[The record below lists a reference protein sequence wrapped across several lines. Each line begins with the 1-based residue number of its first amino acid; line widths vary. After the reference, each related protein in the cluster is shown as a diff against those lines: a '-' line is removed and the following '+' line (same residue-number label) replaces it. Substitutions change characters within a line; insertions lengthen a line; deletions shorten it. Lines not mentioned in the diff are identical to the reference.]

1 MICCYSVIGVKCFLI
16 AYVVWMRASNIH
28 YQWKSNWSIFW
39 HIHNSLQ
46 SAVTN
51 FDVKY
56 FIINKL
62 ISILSFLL
70 TLGSWSLE
78 GISSEIFY
86 CRKWKSIMVYGPRIC
101 LLKCRDWK
109 LVYFT
114 RQKNPEVLLTK
125 HNLRNHSRFCVATQA
140 NIFRFW
146 SRDPEMTSY
155 DAYLQIFL
163 VSRYLDFDPTAY
175 WLPKIMT

>member
-16 AYVVWMRASNIH
+16 AHVVWMRASNIH

-39 HIHNSLQ
+39 RIHNSLQ

-56 FIINKL
+56 FVINKL

-78 GISSEIFY
+78 GISSKIFY
-86 CRKWKSIMVYGPRIC
+86 RRKWKSIMVNGPRIY
-101 LLKCRDWK
+101 LFIKMPRLETR
-109 LVYFT
+109 VFT
-114 RQKNPEVLLTK
+114 VSESIHR
-125 HNLRNHSRFCVATQA
+125 LRVNSPFKSQF
-140 NIFRFW
+140 IG
-146 SRDPEMTSY
+146 
-155 DAYLQIFL
+155 
-163 VSRYLDFDPTAY
+163 
-175 WLPKIMT
+175 